1 MATPKRAAASI
12 SPASISRASIS
23 RASIAVESHRL
34 ADDGR
39 FLNSA
44 HPALIYRA
52 VFSPADGDLARAFE
66 ALFGANGWPPAWR
79 AGLYTVH
86 HYHSSAHEV
95 LGIFSGWVQA
105 RLGGESGPML
115 TLHAGDAVL
124 IPAGVAHKNE
134 GQSADFRAV
143 GAYPRGM
150 RVDMRQGL
158 EAERA
163 GDARR
168 IAALPPPAPDPVF
181 GSSPGS

>member
-1 MATPKRAAASI
+1 MATPTGA
-12 SPASISRASIS
+12 RASIPP
-23 RASIAVESHRL
+23 APVPVEAHVL

-44 HPALIYRA
+44 HPARIYRG
-52 VFSPADGDLARAFE
+52 VFSPAEGDLARAFE
-66 ALFGANGWPPAWR
+66 ALFAAHGWPPAWR
-79 AGLYTVH
+79 AGLYTMH

-105 RLGGESGPML
+105 RLGGERGPLL
-115 TLHAGDAVL
+115 TLRAGDAVL

-134 GQSADFRAV
+134 AQSPDFSAV

-150 RVDMRQGL
+150 SVDMRYGR
-158 EAERA
+158 EGERA
-163 GDARR
+163 VDARR

-181 GSSPGS
+181 GSSTAHNGS